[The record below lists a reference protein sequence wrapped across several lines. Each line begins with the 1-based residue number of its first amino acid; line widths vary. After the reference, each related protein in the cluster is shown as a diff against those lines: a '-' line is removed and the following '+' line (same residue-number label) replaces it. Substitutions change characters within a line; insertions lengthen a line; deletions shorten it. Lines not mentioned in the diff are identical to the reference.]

1 MNHSAECTCE
11 ESLCETLRAF
21 SAQHP
26 ESVLY
31 QTSLMSALLSGVY
44 EGSTTI
50 ADLLKHGDFGLGTFN
65 ELDGELIAF
74 SSQVYQLRADGSAR
88 KAQPEQKTPFAV
100 MTWFQPQYRKTFDH
114 PVSRQHTDD
123 RKGGGHLLDYQLD
136 HGVLT
141 FGEIHKLMIDLPAD
155 SAFLQANLHPD
166 NLDAAIRSVES

>member
-65 ELDGELIAF
+65 ELDGELIRLQQSGLSAARRR
-74 SSQVYQLRADGSAR
+74 QRAQSPAGAENAVRGDDLVPA
-88 KAQPEQKTPFAV
+88 AVPE
-100 MTWFQPQYRKTFDH
+100 
-114 PVSRQHTDD
+114 
-123 RKGGGHLLDYQLD
+123 
-136 HGVLT
+136 
-141 FGEIHKLMIDLPAD
+141 
-155 SAFLQANLHPD
+155 NL
-166 NLDAAIRSVES
+166 

>member
-31 QTSLMSALLSGVY
+31 PGTSLMSALLSGVY

-74 SSQVYQLRADGSAR
+74 SSPGLSAARRRQRAQSPAGAR
-88 KAQPEQKTPFAV
+88 K
-100 MTWFQPQYRKTFDH
+100 RR
-114 PVSRQHTDD
+114 SR
-123 RKGGGHLLDYQLD
+123 
-136 HGVLT
+136 
-141 FGEIHKLMIDLPAD
+141 
-155 SAFLQANLHPD
+155 
-166 NLDAAIRSVES
+166 